1 MPSVV
6 YQIFLDKAGY
16 KQSRIGFAD
25 DLLMGSEEAIRCC
38 NSGLIELEPSNHSP
52 SHGTTYSRPKG
63 VGNLGGRP
71 SLSI

>member
-16 KQSRIGFAD
+16 KQSRTAFAD

-52 SHGTTYSRPKG
+52 MT
-63 VGNLGGRP
+63 V
-71 SLSI
+71 